1 MVDGIAAL
9 FAVLTPDGAVE
20 DVNDKVLDYFGKTLE
35 ELKGWMTSDAV
46 HPDDLP
52 HVTAVARR
60 SFERGEPYDVRLR
73 QRRAGGAYRG
83 VHVAGPPP
91 PDRNRRVLPR
101 VLPHPH
107 NTGRT
112 PAQHR
117 PL

>member
-20 DVNDKVLDYFGKTLE
+20 DVNDKVLHYFGKTLE

-60 SFERGEPYDVRLR
+60 SFERGEAYDVRLR
-73 QRRAGGAYRG
+73 QRRGGGGSPRGFVAGRPAPGAHRG
-83 VHVAGPPP
+83 V
-91 PDRNRRVLPR
+91 RR
-101 VLPHPH
+101 
-107 NTGRT
+107 
-112 PAQHR
+112 
-117 PL
+117 